1 MKFFQSGSSTIMAN
15 VIKRGELYWVD
26 WNPAKGSEQTGKRPA
41 LIIQNDIGNKSSPTT
56 IVAACSAAK
65 EKTYPFLVP
74 VTSKESGLPKD
85 CNINL
90 AVIITIDKSR
100 LLGKAGLLTSQKMLE
115 VDKAIKISLGLQ

>member
-1 MKFFQSGSSTIMAN
+1 MAN

-41 LIIQNDIGNKSSPTT
+41 LIIQNDIGNNSSPTT
-56 IVAACSAAK
+56 IVAACSTAQ
-65 EKTYPFLVP
+65 EKIYPFLVP

-100 LLGKAGLLTSQKMLE
+100 LLGKAGRLTSQKMLE